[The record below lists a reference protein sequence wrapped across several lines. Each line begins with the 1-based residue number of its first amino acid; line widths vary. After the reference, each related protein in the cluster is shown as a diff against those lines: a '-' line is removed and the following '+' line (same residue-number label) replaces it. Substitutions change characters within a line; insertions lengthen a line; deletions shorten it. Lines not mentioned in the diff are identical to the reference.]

1 MSSFA
6 CLQSSRRA
14 LYRVFVEHS
23 PRQFLPT
30 TQRTL
35 PLHHNRFFSASP
47 LQLKARRENPRL
59 EDQDSEFIDEEKGY
73 DRRYTTQDEFAKSGR
88 DRLPKDHEIKDPK
101 IMVLDNGV
109 FDGPLLTRN
118 VLSRL
123 ADTES
128 LRMVTPY
135 IRADPKNNKD
145 VQYAICKIVNKKEEY
160 ERQRELHERRRVSKQ
175 TSAKKKDLEM
185 SWAISDHDLKIKTKQ
200 LVSFLEK
207 GMKVEVVL
215 GFKKKGQ
222 KKRTS
227 EDTTEEVFAK
237 VTNLVKDLG
246 SKEYKPREG
255 EVGRTMRIYLEGIS
269 KQKAPEKE
277 AAPEKA
283 ALEEAAPV
291 EQEAQAET
299 EAPKDANV

>member
-14 LYRVFVEHS
+14 LYRVFVEHEALLT
-23 PRQFLPT
+23 RQLLPI
-30 TQRTL
+30 TQRAL
-35 PLHHNRFFSASP
+35 PLYQNRFFSTSP
-47 LQLKARRENPRL
+47 FQLKARRENPRQQDQESEPFDD
-59 EDQDSEFIDEEKGY
+59 EDRSY
-73 DRRYTTQDEFAKSGR
+73 DRRYTTKEEFEKSGR

-135 IRADPKNNKD
+135 IRADPKNNKE
-145 VQYAICKIVNKKEEY
+145 VQYAICKIVNKREEY

-175 TSAKKKDLEM
+175 TSSKTKELEM

-200 LVSFLEK
+200 LVGFLEK
-207 GMKVEVVL
+207 GMKVEIVL

-227 EDTTEEVFAK
+227 EDTAEEVFAK
-237 VTNLVKDLG
+237 VKKLVEDLG
-246 SKEYKPREG
+246 SREYKPKDG
-255 EVGRTMRIYLEGIS
+255 QVGRTMRIHLEGIS
-269 KQKAPEKE
+269 KKKEPQKDAEAPVDQEMAPQEGTE
-277 AAPEKA
+277 AA
-283 ALEEAAPV
+283 
-291 EQEAQAET
+291 T
-299 EAPKDANV
+299 KDANV